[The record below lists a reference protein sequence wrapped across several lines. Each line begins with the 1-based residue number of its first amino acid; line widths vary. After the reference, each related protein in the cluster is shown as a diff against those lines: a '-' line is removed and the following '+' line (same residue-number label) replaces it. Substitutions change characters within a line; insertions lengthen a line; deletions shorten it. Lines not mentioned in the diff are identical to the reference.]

1 MGKDAIQILK
11 ERAEAAAHV
20 EDQVAIATV
29 ALSLFVRGKQLY
41 GLRLGE
47 VEGAGRLRQLSNV
60 PGAPPWMV
68 GAVQHRGSI
77 LTLLDLAPF
86 WGTELKGLADL
97 PTFIV
102 VTDGRA
108 QIGVLVEELLG
119 VHEVDAAI
127 QPYRGDE
134 RVGVS
139 EVARWGTQPVL
150 VLSAARLLQDGRLKA
165 S

>member
-20 EDQVAIATV
+20 EEQVAIATV
-29 ALSLFVRGKQLY
+29 PLSLFVRGKQHY

-47 VEGAGRLRQLSNV
+47 VEGAGRLRQLSPV
-60 PGAPPWMV
+60 PGSPPWMM

-86 WGTELKGLADL
+86 WGVESGPADL

-102 VTDGRA
+102 AGDRGRRSASWWRSWWACWWTQTSSRTAAMTGRHLRIGPLGRA
-108 QIGVLVEELLG
+108 AGARPLRRG
-119 VHEVDAAI
+119 SDA
-127 QPYRGDE
+127 G
-134 RVGVS
+134 
-139 EVARWGTQPVL
+139 
-150 VLSAARLLQDGRLKA
+150 
-165 S
+165 

>member
-1 MGKDAIQILK
+1 MGRDPIQILK

-29 ALSLFVRGKQLY
+29 PLSLFVRGKQHY

-47 VEGAGRLRQLSNV
+47 VEGAGRLRQLSHV
-60 PGAPPWMV
+60 PGAPGWMV

-77 LTLLDLAPF
+77 LTLMDLAPF
-86 WGTELKGLADL
+86 WGVELKGLADL
-97 PTFIV
+97 PTFV
-102 VTDGRA
+102 VVGDGRQ
-108 QIGVLVEELLG
+108 QIGLLVEELLG

-134 RVGVS
+134 RVGTS
-139 EVARWGTQPVL
+139 EVARWEGQPVL
-150 VLSAARLLQDGRLKA
+150 VVS
-165 S
+165 

>member
-11 ERAEAAAHV
+11 ERALAVAHV
-20 EDQVAIATV
+20 EDQVAVATV
-29 ALSLFVRGKQLY
+29 PLSLFIRGKQVY

-47 VEGAGRLRQLSNV
+47 VEGAGRLRQLSHV
-60 PGAPPWMV
+60 PGAPAWMV

-77 LTLLDLAPF
+77 LTLVDLAPF
-86 WGTELKGLADL
+86 WNVEIKGEADL
-97 PTFIV
+97 PTFV
-102 VTDGRA
+102 VVSDGNQRL
-108 QIGVLVEELLG
+108 GLLVEELLG

-134 RVGVS
+134 RAGIS
-139 EVARWGTQPVL
+139 EVARLGDQAVL
-150 VLSAARLLQDGRLKA
+150 VLSAARLMQDGRLKA

>member
-20 EDQVAIATV
+20 EEQAAVATV
-29 ALSLFVRGKQLY
+29 PLSLFIRGKQLY

-47 VEGAGRLRQLSNV
+47 VEGAGRLRQLSHV
-60 PGAPPWMV
+60 PGAPPWMM
-68 GAVQHRGSI
+68 GAAQHRGAI
-77 LTLLDLAPF
+77 ITLLDLAPF
-86 WGTELKGLADL
+86 WGLELKGLADL
-97 PTFIV
+97 PTFVV

-127 QPYRGDE
+127 HPYRGDE
-134 RVGVS
+134 RVGIS
-139 EVARWGTQPVL
+139 EVAHWGQQAVL
-150 VLSAARLLQDGRLKA
+150 VLSAARLLQDGRLRA

>member
-11 ERAEAAAHV
+11 ERAEVAAHV
-20 EDQVAIATV
+20 EEQVAVATV
-29 ALSLFVRGKQLY
+29 PLSLFMRGKQCY
-41 GLRLGE
+41 GLRLNE
-47 VEGAGRLRQLSNV
+47 VEGAGRLRQLSHV

-68 GAVQHRGSI
+68 GAVQHRGAI

-86 WGTELKGLADL
+86 WGVELKGLADL

-102 VTDGRA
+102 VGDGKQ
-108 QIGVLVEELLG
+108 QIGLLVEELLG

-139 EVARWGTQPVL
+139 EVAHWGTQPLL

>member
-20 EDQVAIATV
+20 EDQVAMATV
-29 ALSLFVRGKQLY
+29 PLSLFVRGKQLY

-47 VEGAGRLRQLSNV
+47 VEGAGRLRQLSTV

-68 GAVQHRGSI
+68 GAVQHRGTI
-77 LTLLDLAPF
+77 ITLLDLAPF
-86 WGTELKGLADL
+86 WGMELKGLADL
-97 PTFIV
+97 PTFV
-102 VTDGRA
+102 VVGDGRA

-134 RVGVS
+134 RVGIS
-139 EVARWGTQPVL
+139 EIAHWGQQAVL
-150 VLSAARLLQDGRLKA
+150 VLSAARLMQDGRLKA
-165 S
+165 T